1 MRPQWLWT
9 TIVAACLCWCL
20 LVGSVGA
27 DGIIDGDDG
36 IDGWDGSSEIQ
47 DLPWGGAAQPAD
59 ADQVPSQGRNQRV
72 AARWSG
78 WSVVVVFQ
86 CGDGEQWTHVLI
98 SVRWFALCGWTRS
111 L

>member
-1 MRPQWLWT
+1 MRRQRLWT
-9 TIVAACLCWCL
+9 TL
-20 LVGSVGA
+20 LAVSLWWFLLIGPVGA

-36 IDGWDGSSEIQ
+36 INDGDGSSEIQ

-59 ADQVPSQGRNQRV
+59 TDQVPSHGRNQRV

-78 WSVVVVFQ
+78 WSVVVGFQ
-86 CGDGEQWTHVLI
+86 CGDDEQWTDVLVL
-98 SVRWFALCGWTRS
+98 VRWFVFCGWTRS